1 MKKTTGI
8 AAILF
13 FVMCIVSNG
22 VGNMIGVG
30 DPSVAISWIQFVTWV
45 VIMISGGMSALLGFK
60 WLLPPGIFLRIADN
74 CAAKLL
80 NKDSREKASFMDS
93 KRQSNERRRTNP

>member
-13 FVMCIVSNG
+13 FVMCIVANG

-30 DPSVAISWIQFVTWV
+30 DPSEAISWIQFVTWIV
-45 VIMISGGMSALLGFK
+45 TMISGGMSALLGFM
-60 WLLPPGIFLRIADN
+60 WLLPFRKFLRIADN
-74 CAAKLL
+74 FAAKLL
-80 NKDSREKASFMDS
+80 NEDSREKASFMDS
-93 KRQSNERRRTNP
+93 KRQSNERR